1 VIRVLFVTTGLA
13 TGGAEKQ
20 LARLLANIKD
30 RIDPAVVSLAPRG
43 PVSAEIEALGVPVWH
58 LDLASAV
65 SLPRAALRLS
75 LLSHRFRPVVLQGW
89 MYHGNLA
96 ALFAAWCLNKRVPVV
111 WGIRQ
116 SLYDLARE
124 KPNTQ
129 RVIRLGAR
137 WSSRAAAIV
146 YNAHLART
154 QHEAIGFAVERG
166 RVIGN
171 GFDGQAWQ
179 PDEED
184 RRSVRAKLGIAPD
197 APLIGLIARYHP
209 MKGHEV
215 FLDAAVRLAERDPK
229 VHFLLAGRDVEPSHP
244 VFQPY
249 AQMGVLKERLHL
261 LGERT
266 DIPRLTAALDIAS
279 SSSSWG
285 EGFSN
290 TIAEALCCGV
300 PVVATDVGDSREIV
314 GDSGII
320 VPVGDFEALANAWQR
335 LLDAGLEA
343 RRTMGERGRARV
355 LERYSIKAMAEAY
368 LQLYD
373 EVSHRC
379 TRKT

>member
-1 VIRVLFVTTGLA
+1 MKPRLLLLTTGLA

-20 LARLLANIKD
+20 LARLLVNIKD

-43 PVSAEIEALGVPVWH
+43 PLSAEIEALGVPVWH
-58 LDLASAV
+58 LNLASTAG
-65 SLPRAALRLS
+65 LPKAALRLV
-75 LLSHRFRPVVLQGW
+75 LLARRFRPDVLQGW

-96 ALFAAWCLNKRVPVV
+96 ALLAARSLGRPVPVV

-124 KPNTQ
+124 KPNTK

-137 WSSRAAAIV
+137 WSPRAAAIV
-146 YNAHLART
+146 YNAHLARA
-154 QHEAIGFAVERG
+154 QHEAIGFAAERG
-166 RVIGN
+166 WVIGN
-171 GFDGQAWQ
+171 GFDGEVWQ
-179 PDEED
+179 PDAD
-184 RRSVRAKLGIAPD
+184 ARRSVRAELGITPD

-215 FLDAAVRLAERDPK
+215 FLDAAVRLAERDPE
-229 VHFLLAGRDVEPSHP
+229 VHFLLAGRDVTPTHP

-249 AQMGVLKERLHL
+249 AQMAALAGRLHL

-285 EGFSN
+285 EAFSN

-300 PVVATDVGDSREIV
+300 PVVVTDVGDSREIV

-320 VPVGDFEALANAWQR
+320 VPVGDVEALANAWQC
-335 LLDAGLEA
+335 LLDAGPEA
-343 RRTMGERGRARV
+343 RRTRGQRGRACI

-373 EVSHRC
+373 EVSH
-379 TRKT
+379 

>member
-1 VIRVLFVTTGLA
+1 MKPRLLFLTTGLA
-13 TGGAEKQ
+13 TGGAENQ
-20 LARLLANIKD
+20 LARLLASFKD
-30 RIDPAVVSLAPRG
+30 RIEPAVISLAPRG
-43 PVSAEIEALGVPVWH
+43 PVSAEIEALEVPVWH
-58 LDLASAV
+58 LDLVSAAD
-65 SLPRAALRLS
+65 LPRVAVRLALLAR
-75 LLSHRFRPVVLQGW
+75 RFQPDVMQGW

-96 ALFAAWCLNKRVPVV
+96 ALFTAAGLGKRVPVV

-116 SLYDLARE
+116 SLYDLERE

-137 WSSRAAAIV
+137 WSSRATAIV

-154 QHEAIGFAVERG
+154 QHEAIGFAAERG
-166 RVIGN
+166 EVIGN

-179 PDEED
+179 PDEEA
-184 RRSVRAKLGIAPD
+184 RRSVRAEFGIAPD

-244 VFQPY
+244 IFQPY
-249 AQMGVLKERLHL
+249 AQVAALAGRLHL
-261 LGERT
+261 LGERA

-279 SSSSWG
+279 SSSWG
-285 EGFSN
+285 EAFSN

-314 GDSGII
+314 GDEGVI
-320 VPVGDFEALANAWQR
+320 VPAGDAKALASAWQR
-335 LLDAGLEA
+335 LLDAGTEA
-343 RRTMGERGRARV
+343 RRVLGQRGRARV
-355 LERYSIKAMAEAY
+355 LERYSINAVADAY
-368 LQLYD
+368 LQLYG
-373 EVSHRC
+373 EVSH
-379 TRKT
+379 

>member
-30 RIDPAVVSLAPRG
+30 RIDAAVVSLAPRG

-58 LDLASAV
+58 LDLASTAG
-65 SLPRAALRLS
+65 LPKAALRLV
-75 LLSHRFRPVVLQGW
+75 LLARRFRPDVLQGW

-96 ALFAAWCLNKRVPVV
+96 ALLAAQSLGRRVPVV

-116 SLYDLARE
+116 SLYDLSRE

-146 YNAHLART
+146 YNAYLARA
-154 QHEAIGFAVERG
+154 QHEAIGFAAERG

-171 GFDGQAWQ
+171 GFDGEAWQ
-179 PDEED
+179 PNIDA
-184 RRSVRAKLGIAPD
+184 RRSVRAEFGIALD

-229 VHFLLAGRDVEPSHP
+229 VHFLLAGRDVTPSHP
-244 VFQPY
+244 LFQPY
-249 AQMGVLKERLHL
+249 TQMAALAGRLHL
-261 LGERT
+261 LGERA
-266 DIPRLTAALDIAS
+266 DIPRVTAALDIAS

-300 PVVATDVGDSREIV
+300 PVVATNVGDSREIV

-320 VPVGDFEALANAWQR
+320 VPVGDVEALANAWQR

-343 RRTMGERGRARV
+343 RRTMGQGGRARV
-355 LERYSIKAMAEAY
+355 LGRYSIKAMAEAY

-373 EVSHRC
+373 EVSH
-379 TRKT
+379 

>member
-1 VIRVLFVTTGLA
+1 MKPRLLVSTTGLA

-20 LARLLANIKD
+20 LARLLASMKD
-30 RIDPAVVSLAPRG
+30 RIEPAVVSLALRG

-58 LDLASAV
+58 LNLASTAG
-65 SLPRAALRLS
+65 LPRAALRLV
-75 LLSHRFRPVVLQGW
+75 LLARRFRPDVLQGW

-96 ALFAAWCLNKRVPVV
+96 ALLAAQSLGRRVPVV

-116 SLYDLARE
+116 SLYDLSRE

-137 WSSRAAAIV
+137 WSSRPVAIV
-146 YNAHLART
+146 YNAHLARA
-154 QHEAIGFAVERG
+154 QHEGIGFAAERG

-171 GFDGQAWQ
+171 GFDGKAWQ
-179 PDEED
+179 PDDEA
-184 RRSVRAKLGIAPD
+184 RHSVREELGISPD

-229 VHFLLAGRDVEPSHP
+229 VHFLLAGRDVTPTHP

-249 AQMGVLKERLHL
+249 AQVSALAGRLHL
-261 LGERT
+261 LGERA

-290 TIAEALCCGV
+290 VIAEALCCGV
-300 PVVATDVGDSREIV
+300 PVVATDVGDSREIL
-314 GDSGII
+314 GDAGLI
-320 VPVGDFEALANAWQR
+320 VPVGDVGALASAWQR
-335 LLDAGLEA
+335 LLDAGPEA
-343 RRTMGERGRARV
+343 RRTMGQGGRARV
-355 LERYSIKAMAEAY
+355 LQHYSIKAMAEAY

-373 EVSHRC
+373 EVSH
-379 TRKT
+379 